1 MPAPPLPAPVAAL
14 ADELAGLP
22 GALAVVLGGSRATA
36 THRPDSDWDVGVYY
50 RASEQPLHPGDLRRL
65 GHDGYVSELQEWGPI
80 MNGGAWLT
88 IQGAPVDVLFR
99 DLDTVERWLDD
110 AQQGRFDVLAQNG
123 DVVGAPTY
131 LPIAELAICRPLT
144 GELPRPEFP
153 VALAETAAERWNRKA
168 RVALM
173 FANLHASA
181 ADAVA
186 CSGML
191 AQAVL
196 SEAHARLA
204 QRREWVVNEKQLVR
218 RAGLD
223 ATQQLLA
230 APGATTN
237 HLADTVTAVGSA
249 LGAEP
254 LTTR

>member
-1 MPAPPLPAPVAAL
+1 MPPPNLPSHVAAL
-14 ADELAGLP
+14 ATQLARLP

-36 THRPDSDWDVGVYY
+36 THRPDSDWDLGVYY
-50 RASEQPLHPGDLRRL
+50 RGSEQPLRPRDLRRL
-65 GHDGYVSELQEWGPI
+65 GHAGYVSDLQEWGPI

-88 IQGAPVDVLFR
+88 IQGTPVDVLYR

-110 AQQGRFDVLAQNG
+110 AQQGRFEVLAQNG
-123 DVVGAPTY
+123 YIVGAPTY
-131 LPIAELAICRPLT
+131 LPIGELAICRPLS
-144 GELPRPEFP
+144 GELPGPDFP
-153 VALAETAAERWNRKA
+153 AALAETAAERWNGKA

-173 FANLHASA
+173 FAHLHASA

-204 QRREWVVNEKQLVR
+204 QRREWVVNEKNLVH

-230 APGATTN
+230 APGATTQE
-237 HLADTVTAVGSA
+237 LADTVVAVSDA